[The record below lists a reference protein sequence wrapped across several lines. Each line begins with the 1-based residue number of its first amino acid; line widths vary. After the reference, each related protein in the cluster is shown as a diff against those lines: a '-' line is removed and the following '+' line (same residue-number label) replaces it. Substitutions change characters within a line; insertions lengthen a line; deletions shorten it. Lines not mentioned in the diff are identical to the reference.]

1 MGTAVSQE
9 LNRQLYQALRPPR
22 SSSDDAVRAMNYVRS
37 RHMARPWTR
46 TRDNPVA
53 RYGFVAH
60 LYERVEIRT
69 PSGVTIPEPIKS
81 IDLAQYLAIGI
92 VALTLGKTKVAVKNM
107 FSFVRSN
114 TGYFLYQATTVRTFP
129 ITVVYSRQGIIQGY
143 DRGWAVEHRE
153 RHFRVSVGD
162 CGVASNNPP
171 WSTPWQRTN
180 RQILED
186 SIAIRRLAN

>member
-37 RHMARPWTR
+37 RHTARPWGR
-46 TRDNPVA
+46 TGKIYRSYPFTA
-53 RYGFVAH
+53 R

-69 PSGVTIPEPIKS
+69 PSGVSIPEPIKS
-81 IDLAQYLAIGI
+81 IDLAQYLTVGM
-92 VALTLGKTKVAVKNM
+92 VALILGKTKVAAKNL

-114 TGYFLYQATTVRTFP
+114 SGEILYQATTVRTFP

-162 CGVASNNPP
+162 RGVASNNPP
-171 WSTPWQRTN
+171 WSTPWQRTEQ
-180 RQILED
+180 QILED
-186 SIAIRRLAN
+186 SIAIRRSAN